1 MKTIKTYE
9 DFVNEEIN
17 WRKALIGATIVT
29 GLSLSSCDTKTE
41 LENKKPQIENLIIN
55 DINDLNKRIPEEMAI
70 EFNEIDSL
78 KGPIQAENYF
88 IDTDSSK
95 VMMGIFVDVYFIIC
109 KVYIEEKR
117 YWFLTTY
124 LETNKTSAS
133 YPSIENQFVHDAPY
147 ENYSDAIDESEN
159 KIKRIKDIGIDLKS
173 TGPAVTKWKTKNN
186 L

>member
-55 DINDLNKRIPEEMAI
+55 DINDRNKFYPEEMAI

-78 KGPIQAENYF
+78 YGPIKSEEYF
-88 IDTDSSK
+88 LDTDSSK
-95 VMMGIFVDVYFIIC
+95 VMMGTFVDIYLILSKIH
-109 KVYIEEKR
+109 IEEKR
-117 YWFLTTY
+117 YWYLTTY
-124 LETNKTSAS
+124 YESN
-133 YPSIENQFVHDAPY
+133 ENSSSKESQCCGREY
-147 ENYSDAIDESEN
+147 ENYSDALDGLKNYIKGYKEEGSE
-159 KIKRIKDIGIDLKS
+159 LQS
-173 TGPAVTKWKTKNN
+173 TGPAATKWKSKNK
-186 L
+186 